1 MWCEFGR
8 RREDEVIF
16 GACCG
21 PWRAIACGWG
31 GGDRP
36 VRGGRGRRG
45 THFGLKGL
53 VDQRQW

>member
-31 GGDRP
+31 GGGTGLSE
-36 VRGGRGRRG
+36 GGEVEGAPILG
-45 THFGLKGL
+45 
-53 VDQRQW
+53 